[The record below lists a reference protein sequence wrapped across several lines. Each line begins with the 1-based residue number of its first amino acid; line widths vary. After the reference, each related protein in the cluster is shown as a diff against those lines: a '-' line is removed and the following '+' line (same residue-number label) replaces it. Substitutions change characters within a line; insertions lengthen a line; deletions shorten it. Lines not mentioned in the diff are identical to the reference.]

1 MGAQSAVSL
10 TEMNIPVAAQ
20 IEIHLATNLD
30 PPVPSFMA
38 TTCVE
43 AIDNANDGNWEKIVQ
58 LPPGVTFQGRDRV
71 PSHAVIEQHH
81 LEFWIIERE
90 LD

>member
-1 MGAQSAVSL
+1 MGAQAAVSL
-10 TEMNIPVAAQ
+10 TEMDIPVVAQ
-20 IEIHLATNLD
+20 IEIHLTTNLY

-58 LPPGVTFQGRDRV
+58 LPQGVTFQGRDEV
-71 PSHAVIEQHH
+71 PSHTIIEGHR
-81 LEFWIIERE
+81 LEFWIIESE